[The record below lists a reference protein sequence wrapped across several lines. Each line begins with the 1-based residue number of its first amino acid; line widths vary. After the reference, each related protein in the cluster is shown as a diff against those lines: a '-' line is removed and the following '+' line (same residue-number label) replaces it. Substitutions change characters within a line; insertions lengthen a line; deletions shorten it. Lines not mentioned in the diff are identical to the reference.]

1 MVLRIPL
8 VSANPFLEQQV
19 RHKMNTSRISPF
31 FVALVVSMVAGCTF
45 PSSAPLVSKSAV
57 GNVQVLD
64 LGRVV
69 GTRDVVVDGEKTLLG
84 ISGGAAL
91 GGSAAHPGGYS
102 AASTGEVVAQ
112 AAAAVVG
119 AVAGSAIEEAVTRE
133 KAQELTIE
141 LDDGRVV
148 VIIQEVPD
156 GRFQQGDR
164 VQVNHGG
171 WAPATVRLA
180 SN

>member
-1 MVLRIPL
+1 MKISRSLSLIVVLTAL
-8 VSANPFLEQQV
+8 
-19 RHKMNTSRISPF
+19 
-31 FVALVVSMVAGCTF
+31 FVGGCTF
-45 PSSAPLVSKSAV
+45 PSSAPLVSKSQV

-64 LGRVV
+64 LGRIVA
-69 GTRDVVVDGEKTLLG
+69 TRDVVVDGEKTLLG

-91 GGSAAHPGGYS
+91 GGAAAHPGGYS

-119 AVAGSAIEEAVTRE
+119 AVAGSAIEEVVTRE

-180 SN
+180 TN

>member
-1 MVLRIPL
+1 
-8 VSANPFLEQQV
+8 
-19 RHKMNTSRISPF
+19 MNTSRISPF

-64 LGRVV
+64 FGRVV
-69 GTRDVVVDGEKTLLG
+69 ATRDVVVDGEKTLLG

-91 GGSAAHPGGYS
+91 GGAAAHPGGYS

-119 AVAGSAIEEAVTRE
+119 AVTRE

>member
-1 MVLRIPL
+1 
-8 VSANPFLEQQV
+8 
-19 RHKMNTSRISPF
+19 MNTSRISPF

-64 LGRVV
+64 FGRVV
-69 GTRDVVVDGEKTLLG
+69 ATRDVVVDGEKTLLG
-84 ISGGAAL
+84 ISGGA
-91 GGSAAHPGGYS
+91 AAHPGGYS